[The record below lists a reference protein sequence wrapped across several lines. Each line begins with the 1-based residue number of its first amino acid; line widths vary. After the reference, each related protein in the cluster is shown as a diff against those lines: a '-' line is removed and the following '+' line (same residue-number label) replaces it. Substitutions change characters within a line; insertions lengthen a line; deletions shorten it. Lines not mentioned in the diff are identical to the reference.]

1 MTETKKI
8 IENGAKRK
16 QYSAPALEK
25 GLDLLELL
33 SDELDGLTITEIT
46 ERLNRSVGELFR
58 MLVVLEQRG
67 YVEIPANSD
76 KYKLTLKM
84 FGLSNKYPPVKKL
97 TLRAKPEMQK
107 LAYQIEQSCHLVIY
121 YAGKGHVVVQQDS
134 PSDRIFSVRLG
145 AEAPLINTC
154 SGHILLA
161 FSAPEM
167 QKIMI
172 EKIPKHHSK
181 MAEKEFYAKL
191 QEITLNGYEK
201 ILSEQAHG
209 VTDIGYPIF
218 DHRGDVVAALVVP
231 FLAYLDGSH
240 PISLESAMDYIK
252 QSALE
257 ISNSLGYQNI

>member
-1 MTETKKI
+1 MTETKKN
-8 IENGAKRK
+8 IENTTKRK
-16 QYSAPALEK
+16 QYSAPAPEK

-33 SDELDGLTITEIT
+33 SQELNGLTIGEIT
-46 ERLNRSVGELFR
+46 KRLNRSVGELFR

-67 YVEIPANSD
+67 YVELPQNTD

-84 FGLSNKYPPVKKL
+84 FGLSNRYPPVKKL
-97 TLRAKPEMQK
+97 TLLAKPEMQK
-107 LAYQIEQSCHLVIY
+107 LAYQIEQSCHLAIY
-121 YAGKGHVVVQQDS
+121 YGGKGQVIVQQDS
-134 PSDRIFSVRLG
+134 PSDRVFSVRLG

-161 FSAPEM
+161 FSLPEM

-172 EKIPKHHSK
+172 SKIPAHHPK
-181 MAEKEFYAKL
+181 IVKGEFYEKL
-191 QEITLNGYEK
+191 QKIALQGYEK

-218 DHRGDVVAALVVP
+218 DHNGDVVAALVVP

-240 PISLESAMDYIK
+240 PIELESAMEFIR
-252 QSALE
+252 QSALQ
-257 ISNSLGYQNI
+257 ISNLLGYQNI